1 MAAVLLALAASAS
14 WGVSDFLGGLKARAV
29 PVLTVL
35 SVSQPAGLILLGAI
49 VLVRWQPP
57 PHGLAILWA
66 VLAGIGG
73 AIGIGALY
81 QGLAVGSMGIVAPIT
96 STSPLIPLTVGL
108 ARGERPSAI
117 QLAGIGVALVG
128 VAFAGWEPAGAG
140 ARRQLSAGA
149 GLAILAAA
157 AFGASQVALQS
168 AASDDPYWATFI
180 LRIASSL
187 LVLAAIVRRRPG
199 RGPAGIWLVLIVV
212 GLLDSGATELFAI
225 ATTKGLLSVVAVL
238 AALYPV
244 LVALLARVVLHE
256 RLTAVQ
262 RGGAL
267 AAVAGAA
274 AISAGAG

>member
-14 WGVSDFLGGLKARAV
+14 WGVSDFLGGLKTRAA

-35 SVSQPAGLILLGAI
+35 SVSQPAGLVLLGAI
-49 VLVRWQPP
+49 VLVRWQAP
-57 PHGLAILWA
+57 PHGLPILWA

-73 AIGIGALY
+73 AVGIGALY

-117 QLAGIGVALVG
+117 QLVGIGVAIVG
-128 VAFAGWEPAGAG
+128 VAFAGWEPGAPG
-140 ARRQLSAGA
+140 ARRRLSTGA
-149 GLAILAAA
+149 GLALLAAV
-157 AFGASQVALQS
+157 AFGSSQVALQS
-168 AASDDPYWATFI
+168 AAADDPYWATFI

-187 LVLAAIVRRRPG
+187 LVLAALLRFRPG
-199 RGPAGIWLVLIVV
+199 RGRAGMWIVLIAI
-212 GLLDSGATELFAI
+212 GLLDSAATELFAV

-238 AALYPV
+238 ASLYPV
-244 LVALLARVVLHE
+244 LVAILARVVLHE

-262 RGGAL
+262 RGGAV

-274 AISAGAG
+274 AISAG

>member
-14 WGVSDFLGGLKARAV
+14 WGVSDFLGGLKTRAA

-35 SVSQPAGLILLGAI
+35 SVSQPAGLVLLGAI
-49 VLVRWQPP
+49 VLVRWQAP
-57 PHGLAILWA
+57 PHGLPILWA

-73 AIGIGALY
+73 AVGIGALY

-108 ARGERPSAI
+108 ARGERPSTI
-117 QLAGIGVALVG
+117 QLVGIGVAIVG
-128 VAFAGWEPAGAG
+128 VAFAGWEPGAPG
-140 ARRQLSAGA
+140 ARRRLSTGA
-149 GLAILAAA
+149 GLALLAAV
-157 AFGASQVALQS
+157 AFGSSQVALQS
-168 AASDDPYWATFI
+168 AAADDPYWATFI

-187 LVLAAIVRRRPG
+187 LVGAALLRFRPG
-199 RGPAGIWLVLIVV
+199 RGRAGMWIVLIAI
-212 GLLDSGATELFAI
+212 GLLDSAATELFAV

-238 AALYPV
+238 ASLYPV
-244 LVALLARVVLHE
+244 LVAILARVVLHE

-262 RGGAL
+262 RGGAV

-274 AISAGAG
+274 AISAG

>member
-1 MAAVLLALAASAS
+1 VAAVLLALAASAS
-14 WGVSDFLGGLKARAV
+14 WGVSDFLGGLKTRAV

-35 SVSQPAGLILLGAI
+35 AVSQPAGLVLLGSI

-57 PHGLAILWA
+57 PNGLPILWA

-96 STSPLIPLTVGL
+96 STSPLIPLSVGL
-108 ARGERPSAI
+108 ARGERPSGV
-117 QLAGIGVALVG
+117 QLAGIAVALVG
-128 VAFAGWEPAGAG
+128 VAFAGWEPGTPG

-157 AFGASQVALQS
+157 SFGSSQVALQS

-180 LRIASSL
+180 LRLASST
-187 LVLAAIVRRRPG
+187 LVLLAVVQHRPG
-199 RGPAGIWLVLIVV
+199 RGPSGIWAVLIVI

-225 ATTKGLLSVVAVL
+225 ATTKGLLSVVSVL

-244 LVALLARVVLHE
+244 LVAILARVVLHE

-274 AISAGAG
+274 AISAG